1 MTTTDRFRIIKRE
14 DVHQVAVE
22 KKQAQWRCL
31 QMCCTNTENGLDVT
45 YTYQKDDV
53 VDNLMVKGVQKDE
66 HVQSITDVYI
76 GLFPF
81 ENEAHDLFGLQVD
94 DIAID
99 FQGRFYDLAVPE
111 PMTIISPEKKARM
124 DKARR
129 QAAAKAAKEG
139 KAAGGA
145 ASNLEAE
152 RAALEKKLAGMD
164 PEKAAKVRAA
174 FEAKAKKAAENQ
186 QNAQDAELEEKLKN
200 MDPEKAAKVRA
211 ALEAKKKREAQK
223 QQEAKEAELQEKLK
237 DMDPEKA
244 AKVRAALEAKKK
256 REAASQQTNEGE
268 E

>member
-31 QMCCTNTENGLDVT
+31 QMLCTKTEQGIDVT
-45 YTYQKDDV
+45 YTFKKDEV
-53 VDNLMVKGVQKDE
+53 IDNLTVKGVKEDE

-76 GLFPF
+76 GVFPF
-81 ENEAHDLFGLQVD
+81 ENEAHDLFGLKVD

-99 FQGRFYDLAVPE
+99 FKGRFYDLATPE

-129 QAAAKAAKEG
+129 QAAPKAARSATNIDADRAALEKKLEGMDPEKAAKIRAAFEAKAKAA
-139 KAAGGA
+139 A
-145 ASNLEAE
+145 ASAQNNEEAE
-152 RAALEKKLAGMD
+152 LEKKLAGMD

-174 FEAKAKKAAENQ
+174 FEAKKKRAAEKQ
-186 QNAQDAELEEKLKN
+186 QQEEAAELEKKL
-200 MDPEKAAKVRA
+200 AG
-211 ALEAKKKREAQK
+211 
-223 QQEAKEAELQEKLK
+223 
-237 DMDPEKA
+237 MDPEKA

-256 REAASQQTNEGE
+256 REAASKQNSTEGE
-268 E
+268 K

>member
-1 MTTTDRFRIIKRE
+1 MSTTDRFRIIKRE
-14 DVHQVAVE
+14 NVHQVAVE
-22 KKQAQWRCL
+22 KKQAHWRCL
-31 QMCCTNTENGLDVT
+31 QMMCTNTEHGLDVT

-99 FQGRFYDLAVPE
+99 FQGRFYDLAIPE

-139 KAAGGA
+139 KT
-145 ASNLEAE
+145 ASGKDLEAE

-174 FEAKAKKAAENQ
+174 FEAKVKREAQKQKS
-186 QNAQDAELEEKLKN
+186 AQDAELEEKLKN

-211 ALEAKKKREAQK
+211 ALEAKKKREA
-223 QQEAKEAELQEKLK
+223 
-237 DMDPEKA
+237 A
-244 AKVRAALEAKKK
+244 AKK
-256 REAASQQTNEGE
+256 SSEGE